1 MLKTTGLVLI
11 LLFCT
16 SCGGLMALRLRKRT
30 AALKKSQLFIHLLSE
45 RLSYTLCP
53 VEELFLALAE
63 EPLLEELDYIPDCS
77 RRMAGRA
84 PFPEAFC
91 ESVSQSRLPLSAR
104 DREVISSLSP
114 IVGASSAENQL
125 QGLMLVKA
133 NLSGQAEQAQEQAEK
148 RSRLYLS
155 LGILSGAALAVLL
168 L

>member
-1 MLKTTGLVLI
+1 MVKTVGLVL
-11 LLFCT
+11 LVLFCAC
-16 SCGGLMALRLRKRT
+16 CGGVMAANLKKRT
-30 AALKKSQLFIHLLSE
+30 AALKKTQLFIHLLSE

-77 RRMAGRA
+77 RRMAGRT

-91 ESVSQSRLPLSAR
+91 ESVLHSRLPLSDR

-125 QGLMLVKA
+125 QGLKLVKA
-133 NLSGQAEQAQEQAEK
+133 NLSGQAQEAAEQADR

-155 LGILSGAALAVLL
+155 LGVLSGAALAVMLI
-168 L
+168 